1 MSKFNT
7 NVKPKVRSEGVK
19 ATNVAIQTHEGG
31 LGFKR
36 TPKSELFLATVSSFV
51 ESTYY
56 ESKDARSVRIRSL
69 IEKVANEDDGQAWL
83 LGLVGW
89 LRNKANLRS
98 VSLQVALD
106 SAKVLIDKGIPG
118 SRQIVAAALSRAD
131 EPGEALGYWVSNYGK
146 RIPAAVKRGIA
157 DGVNKLY
164 NVKSIMKYDSKS
176 NSYRMGD
183 VIQLVH
189 PNPKSADQD
198 RAFKFALD
206 RLYGSD
212 EAMEVDKRTFDADVL
227 KSHLEAGTLGRFA
240 KNSGMTWENVA
251 SAIGTS
257 AAMWEQL
264 AKGMGYM
271 ALLRNLR
278 NFIES
283 GVNRLVLDQV
293 AARIADAE
301 QVKNSRQLPFR
312 FLSAYEE
319 VKSSNFFGRELEDA
333 LEYSTANVPALK
345 GKTLILVDVSG
356 SMTWTNSEHSKRNL
370 MDTACLFG
378 AILAKRSDRA
388 DLYTFDSTVHKASFR
403 KSDGIFSIFNNMEKT
418 SRGTDLARAIQQTY
432 NNSYDR
438 VVIITD
444 EQHNAYGRDP
454 LRNVNCPVY
463 LWNLGG
469 YRAAATSRENVFVQ
483 GGLSDAS
490 FNFIDMIEG
499 ACREDWP
506 WLAR

>member
-7 NVKPKVRSEGVK
+7 NVKPKVRAEGVK
-19 ATNVAIQTHEGG
+19 ATDVEIQTHEGG

-51 ESTYY
+51 EDTYY
-56 ESKDARSVRIRSL
+56 ESKDARSARIRSL
-69 IEKVANEDDGQAWL
+69 IAKVADEPYSQPWL

-106 SAKVLIDKGIPG
+106 AAKILIDKGIPG
-118 SRQIVAAALSRAD
+118 SRQIVAAAMSRAD
-131 EPGEALGYWVSNYGK
+131 EPGEALGYWVANYGK

-198 RAFKFALD
+198 KAFRFALD
-206 RLYGSD
+206 RLYGSAD
-212 EAMEVDKRTFDADVL
+212 AMEVDKRTFDADAL
-227 KSHLEAGTLGRFA
+227 RAHLEAGTLGKFVRE
-240 KNSGMTWENVA
+240 SGMTWENVA

-319 VKSSNFFGRELEDA
+319 VKRSNFFGRELEDA

-345 GKTLILVDVSG
+345 GKTLILVDVSS
-356 SMTWTNSEHSKRNL
+356 SMTWQNSEHSKRNM

-378 AILAKRSDRA
+378 AILAKRAESA

-403 KSDGIFSIFNNMEKT
+403 KSDGTFSIFNNMEKT

-444 EQHNAYGRDP
+444 EQHNAYGQDP
-454 LRNVNCPVY
+454 LRNVNVPVY

-490 FNFIDMIEG
+490 FNFIDMIES
-499 ACREDWP
+499 AYADKFP
-506 WLAR
+506 WES